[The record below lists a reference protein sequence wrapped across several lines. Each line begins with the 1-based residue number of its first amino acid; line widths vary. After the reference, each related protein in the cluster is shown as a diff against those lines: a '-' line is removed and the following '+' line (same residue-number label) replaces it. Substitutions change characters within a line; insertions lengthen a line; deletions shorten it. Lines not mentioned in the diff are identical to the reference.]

1 MMPCTNIPQMFKHAK
16 VFKNKSLWLV
26 SGMTPTHSICWQLQS
41 YLYYQK
47 TPFRRSQVSSCDIY
61 GTCPSLAHSRS
72 SVSLLYSVPSQSPH
86 LRKDLMSTLWEL
98 PGSTAFCAEL
108 RRPCTDRLPLP
119 FQGAEGA
126 RAADMDS
133 SGHWL
138 TL

>member
-26 SGMTPTHSICWQLQS
+26 SGMTPIHSICWQLQS

-108 RRPCTDRLPLP
+108 RRPCTDRPLLL
-119 FQGAEGA
+119 FQGAEA
-126 RAADMDS
+126 AQAADTGS